1 MACLCNRFLAV
12 RNLAF
17 PTTRR
22 HGFGGNNSALTSRNR
37 NIFPMSKPQ
46 HRHHNIQTEEK
57 NAISSNPNVSNL
69 QQIVN
74 SDSTGGWEK
83 SWREGVTPWDL
94 GQPTPVLVHLH
105 ETGALPKG
113 RALVPSCGSPFSGH
127 AHLPCSGPTSCDTSH
142 IFTERGCPL
151 VPGRGAGHDV
161 VAIACAERYVVG
173 LDISGSAI
181 KTAKANGSLLVSLD
195 PGCVELF
202 VDVLVSL
209 LLFSWQLSSSS
220 PYSDYLTFC
229 KTDFFTWHPTELF
242 DLIFDYTFF
251 CAIEPDMRSAW
262 ARKIQNLLKPDGEL
276 ITLMFPVSDHV
287 GGPSYKVSVADY
299 VDVLQPVG
307 FKAMS
312 IVENELAVAPRKVSS
327 LGMSYFKG
335 YADFV

>member
-1 MACLCNRFLAV
+1 MGVCGRIHSMACLCNRFLAV
-12 RNLAF
+12 RNLAS

-22 HGFGGNNSALTSRNR
+22 HGFGGDYSPLTSRNR
-37 NIFPMSKPQ
+37 NMFPMSKPQ
-46 HRHHNIQTEEK
+46 HRHHSIRTEEK
-57 NAISSNPNVSNL
+57 DTISSNPNVTNL

-113 RALVPSCGSPFSGH
+113 RALVPGCGS
-127 AHLPCSGPTSCDTSH
+127 
-142 IFTERGCPL
+142 
-151 VPGRGAGHDV
+151 GHDV

-173 LDISGSAI
+173 LDISGNAI
-181 KTAKANGSLLVSLD
+181 KTAKA
-195 PGCVELF
+195 
-202 VDVLVSL
+202 
-209 LLFSWQLSSSS
+209 LSSSS

-262 ARKIQNLLKPDGEL
+262 ACQIQNLLKPDGEL

-287 GGPSYKVSVADY
+287 GGPPYKVSVADY
-299 VDVLQPVG
+299 ADVLQPVG

-312 IVENELAVAPRKVSS
+312 IVENELAVGPRKGKEKLGRWKRSICQS
-327 LGMSYFKG
+327 LL
-335 YADFV
+335 